1 MPKRLIHKIIFT
13 VNYYIKTRKL
23 RKESKIKIYSKT
35 ASLLA
40 QYGYM
45 SLVSKGSTVLDNVI
59 LGDYS
64 YINSNS
70 YIENAI
76 IGKFCSISS
85 GVKINPSEHRLD
97 RITSYPIEHLFGV
110 KQNNLNEKVII
121 DNDVLICTDA
131 IILSGVHIYDG
142 AVVGAGAVVTHD
154 VPAYAIV
161 GGVPAR
167 ILRYRFSEG
176 AIQKIQNMKW
186 WDWTEEEITSK
197 ANYFLS
203 KFEE

>member
-1 MPKRLIHKIIFT
+1 MPMIKRLIHKTIFLLKYH
-13 VNYYIKTRKL
+13 VQTRKL
-23 RKESKIKIYSKT
+23 RKENKVRIYSKS
-35 ASLLA
+35 ASLSA

-59 LGDYS
+59 LGAYS

-70 YIENAI
+70 YIENVI

-97 RITSYPIEHLFGV
+97 RITSYPIEHLLGV
-110 KQNNLNEKVII
+110 KQDNINEKVII
-121 DNDVLICTDA
+121 GNDVLICTDA
-131 IILSGVHIYDG
+131 IILSGVHIHDG

-161 GGVPAR
+161 GGYR
-167 ILRYRFSEG
+167 LRY
-176 AIQKIQNMKW
+176 
-186 WDWTEEEITSK
+186 
-197 ANYFLS
+197 
-203 KFEE
+203 